1 MGLYGLK
8 HLIEKV
14 TAVASTTQCPPH
26 CKDQQSLRSRID
38 ILISVFISSRLHLLP
53 KHFEQAFFYVIFFTH
68 IHLMSETFII
78 NDKSH
83 CCNNTFANSPSHR
96 CWLKHLRR
104 IQIIFM
110 LLESAFPKLFCV
122 IFSQKLV
129 TFL

>member
-68 IHLMSETFII
+68 IHLMICSSSMVNRIAVTTLLLT
-78 NDKSH
+78 S
-83 CCNNTFANSPSHR
+83 SLHR
-96 CWLKHLRR
+96 C
-104 IQIIFM
+104 
-110 LLESAFPKLFCV
+110 
-122 IFSQKLV
+122 
-129 TFL
+129 